1 MKKMFSIAL
10 ASCLL
15 LTGCASA
22 AAAGQKTSEIEIS
35 AIGNDYT
42 VTPTVI
48 FEKPDSAVQVGHG
61 IMDYLYATTPD
72 SVVEKSTLIVTG
84 NIEEMYYTAI
94 GDTAWLQMDVRI
106 AECKYG
112 DFQAGDIISIYT
124 QGGYIPM
131 TQYWADSGMLDENQ
145 SFSDSE
151 MYLDMPEGID
161 LPEKGDSCLFFA
173 DPADERF
180 PEGAYENSFGYPH
193 GIYTEKDGVYTNKIG
208 EDTISA
214 EDMDALI
221 AEK

>member
-42 VTPTVI
+42 VTPK
-48 FEKPDSAVQVGHG
+48 ENYAPSESAVTIASMNEHAIDFAVS
-61 IMDYLYATTPD
+61 PD
-72 SVVEKSTLIVTG
+72 AKGLIPSADLIIDG
-84 NIEEMYYTAI
+84 KILNIYYTENGAAPWI
-94 GDTAWLQMDVRI
+94 QMDVRI
-106 AECKYG
+106 DNCLYG
-112 DFQAGDIISIYT
+112 ELESGDLVSVYSK
-124 QGGYIPM
+124 GGYMPLK
-131 TQYWADSGMLDENQ
+131 QYCDYGIVDFGDKDAETLLDLPFGTELPESGESYRFCLEKGYD
-145 SFSDSE
+145 
-151 MYLDMPEGID
+151 DMPQGCYQTI
-161 LPEKGDSCLFFA
+161 LGH
-173 DPADERF
+173 
-180 PEGAYENSFGYPH
+180 AYSL
-193 GIYTEKDGVYTNKIG
+193 YTEKDGIYTNKIG